1 MKEYKLFINNQWV
14 DGSEKETF
22 LSYDKGNGETVSTLA
37 TATPADGARACEA
50 ARAAFDAGVW
60 SDLDPAV
67 RADYM
72 MKVAEIMKRRAHEMA
87 EIESR
92 ETGKPIK
99 ETSGFD
105 IPVSIW
111 AFEYFANISREVKGE
126 VIPVGDI
133 NDRAFDFVTY
143 EPFGVALIIPPF
155 NFPLHLLTRSLCPAL
170 AAGNT
175 CVVKASSVTPTTAVI
190 LGEIFEEAG
199 VPAGVYNVVNG
210 DGKIL
215 GNALALHRDVDIIGF
230 TGSERVGREL
240 MRRSSESEIIKKCI
254 LELGGKGP
262 AIVEADA
269 DIDIATTCQIE
280 GFTFNQGEVC
290 CAMTRLI
297 LHEDVYD
304 EYLEMLA
311 GKCDQIKIG
320 YPLNEDTDMGA
331 LIAESHLKS
340 VEKFVSDSLEAG
352 AKLYYGG
359 KRLTGGEYDK
369 GAYYGPTIITDVTTD
384 MEIWK
389 EEVFGPVLC
398 VVKYKDLDDA
408 VALANDNTTFGLG
421 ANVFTENLK
430 KAYWTGKKLNA
441 GSVWVNLPNGMNMA
455 CPFGG
460 NKNSGMSREYGTA
473 GLHEYMKIKNNM
485 WRMK

>member
-1 MKEYKLFINNQWV
+1 MKEYKLFINSEWC
-14 DGSEKETF
+14 DGAGGETF
-22 LSYDKGNGETVSTLA
+22 ISYDKGNGEAVSRLA
-37 TATPADGARACEA
+37 KASPEDGGRACEA
-50 ARAAFDAGVW
+50 ARKAFESGVW
-60 SDLDPAV
+60 SELDPGV
-67 RADYM
+67 RADFM
-72 MKVAEIMKRRAHEMA
+72 MKVADIMKRRATELA
-87 EIESR
+87 QVESR

-111 AFEYFANISREVKGE
+111 AFEYFAGISREIKGE

-175 CVVKASSVTPTTAVI
+175 CVVKASSVTPTSALI
-190 LGEIFEEAG
+190 LAEIFEEAG
-199 VPAGVYNVVNG
+199 VPGGVYNVVNG
-210 DGKIL
+210 DGKTL
-215 GNALALHRDVDIIGF
+215 GNALALHREVDIIGF
-230 TGSERVGREL
+230 TGSEKIGREL
-240 MRRSSESEIIKKCI
+240 LRRSSESEVIKKCI

-262 AIVEADA
+262 AIVEPDA
-269 DIDIATTCQIE
+269 DIDIATDCQIE

-311 GKCDQIKIG
+311 EKCGRIKIG

-331 LIAESHLKS
+331 LVAESHLKN
-340 VEKFVSDSLEAG
+340 VERYVAGALEAG
-352 AKLYYGG
+352 AGLYYGG
-359 KRLTGGEYDK
+359 KRITEGECAH
-369 GAYYGPTIITDVTTD
+369 GAYFSPTIITDVTPD
-384 MEIWK
+384 MDIWK
-389 EEVFGPVLC
+389 DEVFGPVLC
-398 VVKYKDLDDA
+398 VMKYRDLNDA
-408 VALANDNTTFGLG
+408 VLLANDTDYGLG
-421 ANVFTENLK
+421 ANIFTENLK
-430 KAYWTGKKLNA
+430 KAYRISKRLNA
-441 GSVWVNLPNGMNMA
+441 GSVWVNLPNGMNMG

-485 WRMK
+485 WRMQ